1 MAPSV
6 AIKKRGAAGDMWFRT
21 VDITLDATYAAGGWA
36 LTPAQLGF
44 GANGVI
50 QMVDV
55 GTRGGF
61 LFEWDQV
68 NNKLMARDCSGG
80 VGVATPEA
88 ANALAALNGLV
99 VRALVF
105 GSGSPG

>member
-1 MAPSV
+1 MAPAV

-21 VDITLDATYAAGGWA
+21 IDFTLDATYIAGGWPI
-36 LTPAQLGF
+36 TPQQLGF

-55 GTRGGF
+55 GSKGGF
-61 LFEWDQV
+61 LFEWDQIA
-68 NNKLMARDCSGG
+68 NKLIARDCSGG
-80 VGVATPEA
+80 VGVASPEV
-88 ANALAALNGLV
+88 ANNLAALNGLV